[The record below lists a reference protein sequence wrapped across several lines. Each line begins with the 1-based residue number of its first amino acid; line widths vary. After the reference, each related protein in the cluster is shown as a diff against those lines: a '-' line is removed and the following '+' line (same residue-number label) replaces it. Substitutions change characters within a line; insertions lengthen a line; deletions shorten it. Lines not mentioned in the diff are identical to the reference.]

1 MKIRRVVTKTLCII
15 PDLQLTSSHIER
27 ILLPPNTNDNKNIK
41 TQMFCFQI
49 YILFY
54 NINGLQDKYK
64 INNKIK

>member
-1 MKIRRVVTKTLCII
+1 M
-15 PDLQLTSSHIER
+15 
-27 ILLPPNTNDNKNIK
+27 IK

-64 INNKIK
+64 INNKIR